1 MTAEHTFLEHLPTI
15 ERIASSVAR
24 RYHLSAD
31 ESGEFVQVVS
41 VRLLDDD
48 YAIIRKF
55 EGRSKLSTYL
65 TIVIPRLFQ
74 QWRTEL
80 WGKWRPSA
88 EARRLGDKAITL
100 ERLMTRDG
108 YTFAEAVKELT
119 TPAGSPYTERELEA
133 IYMRLPPRNSR
144 PMLVPEDV
152 IPEGMIAVP
161 AEAEDLVEMSDRER
175 AARNAVAAV
184 DLLIATMDPED
195 RLILQLRFWQE
206 LTAPEIA
213 ERLPHIHPKKVY
225 KRLDKLVL
233 AMRRALE
240 EAGITKAD
248 IEDLLC
254 RGDQEIRFDFPQS
267 DGEIRPFRPSDQ
279 RGGKKR
285 GGSEGGSQ

>member
-100 ERLMTRDG
+100 ERLLTRDG
-108 YTFAEAVKELT
+108 YTFSEAVDILT
-119 TPAGSPYTERELEA
+119 SGPEPAFTVAELEVM
-133 IYMRLPPRNSR
+133 YVRLPPRMPR
-144 PMLVPEDV
+144 PVLVSDV
-152 IPEGMIAVP
+152 DAP
-161 AEAEDLVEMSDRER
+161 D
-175 AARNAVAAV
+175 VAADGV
-184 DLLIATMDPED
+184 DAADS
-195 RLILQLRFWQE
+195 
-206 LTAPEIA
+206 
-213 ERLPHIHPKKVY
+213 
-225 KRLDKLVL
+225 VL
-233 AMRRALE
+233 
-240 EAGITKAD
+240 
-248 IEDLLC
+248 
-254 RGDQEIRFDFPQS
+254 S
-267 DGEIRPFRPSDQ
+267 
-279 RGGKKR
+279 
-285 GGSEGGSQ
+285 